1 MSVVTWLKLGHIPFI
16 ARQDFCL
23 IAFLVGEVKIVRTV
37 SVLELN
43 QEPSKIHWDES
54 VLIREAIS
62 RNFWFV
68 LTSSYQF

>member
-1 MSVVTWLKLGHIPFI
+1 MSVVTWLKPGHIPFI

-23 IAFLVGEVKIVRTV
+23 ITFLVGEVEIVGTV

-54 VLIREAIS
+54 VLIREVIS

-68 LTSSYQF
+68 LILSY

>member
-1 MSVVTWLKLGHIPFI
+1 MSAVTWLKQGRIPFI

-23 IAFLVGEVKIVRTV
+23 IVFLVGEVEIVHTV
-37 SVLELN
+37 SVLELH

-54 VLIREAIS
+54 VLIREMIS

-68 LTSSYQF
+68 LMLSY

>member
-1 MSVVTWLKLGHIPFI
+1 MNWLKPGHIPFI
-16 ARQDFCL
+16 ARQDFWL
-23 IAFLVGEVKIVRTV
+23 IAFLVGEVEIVRTV

-54 VLIREAIS
+54 VLIREEIS

-68 LTSSYQF
+68 LIPSY